1 MITINQWK
9 VAKTLY
15 EETKPIRGTDI
26 RPLNNRRKK
35 HHAVELFDAD
45 KQIYSYKLYDTHV
58 LKFYPDG
65 KVGVNID
72 SKDHHTR
79 TTAEFISDYAR
90 YICAVRHNNRLWI
103 ICGDSNWPM
112 PDNGELLFEPHKDTT
127 RDAMQ
132 VAHKVYAKKKVVN
145 RQRAK
150 EAREPY
156 RKFIA
161 FGKSLLTISDGWVM
175 PETVAQFCNYEMW
188 DKTFAGTG
196 PTHARFDVPRGRYNI
211 SRILDIINEGEDS
224 WLKAFVYVTMAMA
237 VKESEI
243 VPFDTGLACKCKYG
257 VKQFSDYMLNRIEEA
272 NDVHDIIEVE
282 ANGTFVRAY
291 I

>member
-9 VAKTLY
+9 LAKDLY
-15 EETKPIRGTDI
+15 EETRPIRGTNI

-35 HHAVELFDAD
+35 HHAVELFDSD
-45 KQIYSYKLYDTHV
+45 KQIYSFKLYDTHV

-79 TTAEFISDYAR
+79 TTAEFISDYAWYLR
-90 YICAVRHNNRLWI
+90 AVKRNNRLWI
-103 ICGDSNWPM
+103 MCADGNWPM
-112 PDNGELLFEPHKDTT
+112 PDSGELLFEPHKDTT

-132 VAHKVYAKKKVVN
+132 VAHKVYAEKKVIN

-156 RKFIA
+156 RKFIE
-161 FGKSLLTISDGWVM
+161 FGKSLLTLSDGWVM
-175 PETVAQFCNYEMW
+175 PETIAQFCSYEMW
-188 DKTFAGTG
+188 DKSFTGTV
-196 PTHARFDVPRGRYNI
+196 PTHARYNL

-224 WLKAFVYVTMAMA
+224 WLEAFVYVTMAMT
-237 VKESEI
+237 VKESDF

-257 VKQFSDYMLNRIEEA
+257 AKQFSDFMFNRIEEA

-282 ANGTFVRAY
+282 ANGTFTHAY